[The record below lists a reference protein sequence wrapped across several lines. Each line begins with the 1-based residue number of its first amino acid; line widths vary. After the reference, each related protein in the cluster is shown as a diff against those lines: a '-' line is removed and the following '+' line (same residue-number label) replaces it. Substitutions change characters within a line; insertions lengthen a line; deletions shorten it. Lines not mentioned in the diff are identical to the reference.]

1 MLALSL
7 VYFLNSSNVDALKS
21 RTSVNLQSLSQLYEE
36 TRDVTN
42 LEIARAKGMG
52 GGAGAE
58 GVIPEGAQDDA
69 KANKEAADTVA
80 AEATEKADQATA
92 DKEAADKE
100 VTEKAAAVEKT
111 AAEKAAAEKVAAEA
125 LVVADKAKLD

>member
-42 LEIARAKGMG
+42 LEVAGKLGMA

-58 GVIPEGAQDDA
+58 GVIPEGA
-69 KANKEAADTVA
+69 
-80 AEATEKADQATA
+80 
-92 DKEAADKE
+92 
-100 VTEKAAAVEKT
+100 
-111 AAEKAAAEKVAAEA
+111 
-125 LVVADKAKLD
+125 